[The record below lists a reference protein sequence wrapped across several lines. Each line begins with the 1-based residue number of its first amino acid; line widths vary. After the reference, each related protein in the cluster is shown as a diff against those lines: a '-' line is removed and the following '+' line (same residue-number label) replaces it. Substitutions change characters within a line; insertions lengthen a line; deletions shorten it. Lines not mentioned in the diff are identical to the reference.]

1 MVGVGPMDELKR
13 IRRVSAVM
21 KGVCTA
27 GIAAIPIAVSVFW
40 ALVTPEALRAY
51 PGVNYDIAAL
61 PPATRMLA
69 FLLTMIPGLISLYG
83 LLALRRLFDAYRR
96 GALFA
101 AGNALC
107 LRTFAFSIVVA
118 TVAKML
124 MIPVMSVVLSWHN
137 PPGNR
142 ALSIA
147 INSDDLGALFAG
159 FLFLVVAWIMAEA
172 QRIAEDNAQ
181 IV

>member
-1 MVGVGPMDELKR
+1 MDEMKR

-27 GIAAIPIAVSVFW
+27 GIAAIPITVAVFW
-40 ALVTPEALRAY
+40 AVVTPETLRAY

-61 PPATRMLA
+61 SPLTRMLA
-69 FLLTMIPGLISLYG
+69 FLVTMIPGAISLYG

-96 GALFA
+96 GAIFA

-107 LRTFAFSIVVA
+107 LRTFAFSVVA
-118 TVAKML
+118 AAFAKMAAV
-124 MIPVMSVVLSWHN
+124 PVMSVVLSWHN
-137 PPGNR
+137 PPGAR

-147 INSDDLGALFAG
+147 ISSDDIGALFAG
-159 FLFLVVAWIMAEA
+159 LLFLVVAWIMAEA
-172 QRIAEDNAQ
+172 QRLADDHAQ